1 VEWSIDL
8 GISDADFVQVIR
20 EAITGT
26 LEDSDIAQ
34 EWDTSDYLGQDVGLS
49 PRESSVLA
57 LITAGLANQDI
68 ADQLYLSVNSVKT
81 YIRSA
86 YRKIGVTC
94 RSQAVAWAMQHGFS
108 AAGSDAPGRTVP
120 ETSF

>member
-8 GISDADFVQVIR
+8 GISDVDFVQVIR

-26 LEDSDIAQ
+26 LEASHIAH
-34 EWDTSDYLGQDVGLS
+34 EWDPSDCLGHEVGLS

-57 LITAGLANQDI
+57 LVTRGFSNQEI
-68 ADQLYLSVNSVKT
+68 ADQLYLSINSVKT

-86 YRKIGVTC
+86 YRKVGVTS
-94 RSQAVAWAMQHGFS
+94 RAQAVAWAIQHGFS
-108 AAGSDAPGRTVP
+108 AERSDREAERT
-120 ETSF
+120 